1 MSLQIAA
8 QHLASKG
15 RGPDTTLVH
24 MTEGEVSSLQ
34 DIAKA
39 HGGSLTINPS
49 TGLPEAGFL
58 SSILPMVAGAALAAT
73 GVGAPMAAL
82 LVGGGSMLL
91 NPNAGLKGGIM
102 AGLGAYGGAGLGQS
116 LAMEGVKSAGA
127 AAAAPTTVALPPVG
141 AEYVA
146 PEVAAN
152 MQPTTIAMSP
162 PAITDAAAKQTLA
175 GMDTAGRFGA
185 MGQGFT
191 GDNLLKFAKANPYT
205 AAGMV
210 AAPLLAQEQPGV
222 APVEKDRDM
231 GQRYAFNAN
240 RAQPLPSPDTPG
252 YKNMGNNFGAEQSY
266 FTPSYTKIS
275 NDQAK
280 SMYGYAGG
288 GPVEQM
294 SNNAA
299 IGANTMYP
307 MASTRTSAFS
317 SPFQDPIATNM
328 LSQVGDDKVNPMT
341 GESSMQG
348 TRLATGGAT
357 GYGLGGLTDAIKND
371 PEFAR
376 FFHGSFEAAEPAE
389 KYMYN
394 PEQQQYTQQ
403 MASGGVSDAQY
414 NLGGYSD
421 GGRLLRGPGDG
432 VSDSIPATIGRKQPA
447 RLADGEFVVPARIV
461 SELGN
466 GSTEAGARKLYA
478 MMDRVQGARGKT
490 VGKGKVAKNSKADKY
505 LPA

>member
-1 MSLQIAA
+1 
-8 QHLASKG
+8 
-15 RGPDTTLVH
+15 
-24 MTEGEVSSLQ
+24 MTEGEVKSLQ

-39 HGGSLTINPS
+39 HGGSLTINPQ

-58 SSILPMVAGAALAAT
+58 SSILPMVAGAGLMAM
-73 GVGAPMAAL
+73 GVPTPLMAAGI
-82 LVGGGSMLL
+82 VGGGSLLL
-91 NPNAGLKGGIM
+91 NPNQGIKG
-102 AGLGAYGGAGLGQS
+102 ALLSGLGAYGGANLGQS
-116 LAMEGVKSAGA
+116 LAMEGVNAAAPTATTAATSAAPTATTATTAEAAKA
-127 AAAAPTTVALPPVG
+127 AAAAQ
-141 AEYVA
+141 E
-146 PEVAAN
+146 
-152 MQPTTIAMSP
+152 
-162 PAITDAAAKQTLA
+162 AAAKQTLA
-175 GMDTAGRFGA
+175 GMDTAGRFNA

-191 GDNLLKFAKANPYT
+191 GDNLLKFAGKNPYSV
-205 AAGMV
+205 ASMV

-222 APVEKDRDM
+222 TPVEKDRDM
-231 GQRYAFNAN
+231 GQRFSFNAN
-240 RAQPLPSPDTPG
+240 RAEPLPEPDTPG
-252 YKNMGNNFGAEQSY
+252 YADMGNNFGVERSY
-266 FTPSYTKIS
+266 FRPTFSKLS
-275 NDQAK
+275 SADAR
-280 SMYGYAGG
+280 SLYGYASG

-307 MASTRTSAFS
+307 MANTRTTAFS
-317 SPFQDPIATNM
+317 SPFQEPISTNM
-328 LSQVGDDKVNPMT
+328 LSQVGDDRVNSMT

-357 GYGLGGLTDAIKND
+357 RYGLGGLADAIKNN
-371 PEFAR
+371 PEFASR
-376 FFHGSFEAAEPAE
+376 FHGAFEAAKPIE
-389 KYMYN
+389 KYMYD

-403 MASGGVSDAQY
+403 MASGGISNLQY

-432 VSDSIPATIGRKQPA
+432 VSDSIPATIANKQPA

-478 MMDRVQGARGKT
+478 MMDRVQKARSKT
-490 VGKGKVAKNSKADKY
+490 VGKGKVAQNSNAAKY